1 MALILLFRRWSFVGR
16 EKAGSAGSGFFSAGD
31 LFRTVMT
38 GVNRRDQR
46 RQSTADCLPSF
57 GKWQLVTVCCSPS
70 PSGLFSRD
78 VKPHLR
84 VARTGRPASRRRRLT
99 RDKCFWR
106 RARSG
111 AVRARTQDP
120 QKRFT
125 SRGHTQLVPPDELR
139 EAVQQRRLAVR
150 EAGLLQDVERSGDGR
165 RGSDAEP
172 ARACRRLIIG
182 IADQKRPGA

>member
-111 AVRARTQDP
+111 AVRARTVTSAFGAEHEVGLFAP
-120 QKRFT
+120 GPAETLYISWAHATSATRRA
-125 SRGHTQLVPPDELR
+125 SRGGAAAAAGCARGWLAPGCR
-139 EAVQQRRLAVR
+139 AQR
-150 EAGLLQDVERSGDGR
+150 
-165 RGSDAEP
+165 
-172 ARACRRLIIG
+172 
-182 IADQKRPGA
+182 